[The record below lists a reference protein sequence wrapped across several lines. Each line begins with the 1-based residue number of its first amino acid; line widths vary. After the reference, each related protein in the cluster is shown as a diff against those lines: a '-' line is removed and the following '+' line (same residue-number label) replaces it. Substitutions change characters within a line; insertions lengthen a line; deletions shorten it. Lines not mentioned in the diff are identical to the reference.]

1 MGNRRIMMP
10 KKIGTCNDCMS
21 DAPYTYCCKC
31 ECGQHEF
38 CRDCTAKCKGVTNS
52 CPRGNRYEIV

>member
-1 MGNRRIMMP
+1 MP